1 MQRAKPNLAVAG
13 SQAHPAIPPTR
24 LMWGIGLLMSSMWVL
39 PFLDAT
45 GKWLLGHGVSIIFL
59 SWVRYAMHLLI
70 MLATIVPGRGVKVLK
85 SRRPR
90 DQVLRGASM
99 LTATLMFFTTL
110 HYLPQ
115 AEATAINFL
124 APLILLLVAPLVL
137 KEPARLSRWVAAGC
151 AFVGVLIIIRPG
163 SGLDPVGVTIGL
175 LSAFCFAAQYIFTRR
190 VAGDDPY
197 TSIIWSGG
205 VGTVLLTPVLFLVPA
220 DDWMVLDNMGPW
232 AWFLLCS
239 TGLTGA
245 LGHLLQIG
253 AYRNA
258 PASALAPFT
267 YFSVISASIVG
278 WIVTGHFPDK
288 VTWIGIGVIFLSGV
302 GTGIYEWRAPRAMP
316 AKTDAEPGAAP
327 RRKDSPRSEGIS

>member
-1 MQRAKPNLAVAG
+1 MQRAKPNLAAG
-13 SQAHPAIPPTR
+13 GQATTAIPPTR

-39 PFLDAT
+39 PLLDAS
-45 GKWLLGHGVSIIFL
+45 GKWLLGHGVSVIFL

-70 MLATIVPGRGVKVLK
+70 MLAAIVPGRGIKVLK
-85 SRRPR
+85 SQRPR
-90 DQVLRGASM
+90 DQMLRGASM
-99 LTATLMFFTTL
+99 LTSTLMFFTSL

-115 AEATAINFL
+115 AEATSISFL
-124 APLILLLVAPLVL
+124 APLLLLLIAPLVL
-137 KEPARLSRWVAAGC
+137 KEPARISRWAAAGC

-175 LSAFCFAAQYIFTRR
+175 LGAFCFTSQYIFTRR

-197 TSIIWSGG
+197 TTIIWSGA
-205 VGTVLLTPVLFLVPA
+205 VGTALLTPVLFLVPA
-220 DDWMVLDNMGPW
+220 ADWAVLSNMGPG

-278 WIVTGHFPDK
+278 WIVSGHFPDK

-302 GTGIYEWRAPRAMP
+302 GTGIYEWR
-316 AKTDAEPGAAP
+316 GP
-327 RRKDSPRSEGIS
+327 RRTAA